1 MLFRS
6 LLVPRRPP
14 WNLPERKGFISLQ
27 DVLNSVKPRV
37 FTVKSPLQFR
47 EALSAILEDISHL

>member
-1 MLFRS
+1 